1 MQKKTI
7 LIFAY
12 YSFYD
17 PVFQSAVL
25 PYFRGLS
32 QDESLEFI
40 LLTFEKNQYK
50 IEDSEFKKL
59 KIELKEQ
66 DNITWYRSTWRS
78 GSFKIIKKVYDFGAS
93 LLLARKL
100 IKKHKVD
107 AIYSEAFPGAIM
119 GHHLAKHF
127 KIPHMVHSFEP
138 HTQYMVEAGV
148 WTNKSWEA
156 RLLSKYEVSIAKNCS
171 HIFTATEEMMKR
183 IRSWG
188 SEAKLVRVPSC
199 VETGIFQFDAEA
211 RQSIR
216 ATHGIKEDETLI
228 LYLGKFGGMYMEDE
242 AFDFFYRCTQDS
254 DVKFKFLVLSHN
266 DHNHLRQLFAKWNIP
281 ESYWVLKSAK
291 RDEVPQYISASDFG
305 FVAVRQK
312 PGKRFCSPIKDG
324 EYWSCGLPLIIP
336 DGISDYELLAEEHK
350 IGIRMKDVTP
360 EGLEDT
366 ITQMKEWIKT
376 EDITA
381 VRARCRAFAL
391 KDRSVEVYKSIYR
404 DIFTKI

>member
-1 MQKKTI
+1 MKKKTT

-12 YSFYD
+12 YSYYD

-32 QDESLEFI
+32 QSDNLQFV

-50 IEDSEFKKL
+50 VDDATYVKL
-59 KIELKEQ
+59 KKELEEQ
-66 DNITWYRSTWRS
+66 DNIIWYRSTWRS
-78 GSFKIIKKVYDFGAS
+78 GSFKIFKKVYDFFS
-93 LLLARKL
+93 SMSFARKL
-100 IKKHKVD
+100 IRKHKVD
-107 AIYSEAFPGAIM
+107 AVYSEAFPGAIM

-148 WTNKSWEA
+148 WKPSSWEA
-156 RLLSKYEVSIAKNCS
+156 RLLSHYEVKIARHCS

-188 SEAKLVRVPSC
+188 SEAELVRVPSC
-199 VETGIFQFDAEA
+199 VDTDIFQFNPTDRNRI
-211 RQSIR
+211 RQSFNI
-216 ATHGIKEDETLI
+216 TEDEIAL
-228 LYLGKFGGMYMEDE
+228 LYLGKFGGMYMEEE
-242 AFDFFYRCTQDS
+242 AFAFFKKCIDFEGL
-254 DVKFKFLVLSHN
+254 KIKIIVLSHD
-266 DHNHLRQLFAKWNIP
+266 DHERLRQLFSDWEID
-281 ESYWVLKSAK
+281 EQYWSLKFATREEVSA
-291 RDEVPQYISASDFG
+291 YISASDFG

-336 DGISDYELLAEEHK
+336 DGISDDYLLAEEHR
-350 IGIRMKDVTP
+350 IGIRMQDVSDESFDAVLVAMKDWV
-360 EGLEDT
+360 ERENVED
-366 ITQMKEWIKT
+366 
-376 EDITA
+376 

-391 KDRSVEVYKSIYR
+391 KDRSVGVYQAIYR
-404 DIFTKI
+404 DIFENI